1 MGKDFN
7 NEKVKGIIEKVLDD
21 NLEDALICRK
31 CGLNSWPAVLLCG
44 TTGIGKTARVE
55 SWAYDNKINL
65 IHFFNS
71 HGSVISKYNGITS
84 EIAFCIK
91 KQTSSDVVLFID
103 EYDEYEAEY
112 NDPLFKLINEH
123 IYVDENNNEEKLDF
137 IFTVILTRP
146 KLIHNYIVDEEI
158 IRKNMPN
165 VEYVCIKPCV
175 EEIEHLK
182 DYLINDKLKFDLEFD
197 QEVYE
202 ESCAD
207 GNQKEKKY
215 EEYILKTKGKINF
228 AENILE
234 TKRKIKLV
242 EYLFANN
249 LIEIDDMTDSNHL
262 KNLQSNKSWNNL
274 VTVNRT
280 LVMLLNWCDGTK
292 ENFLKIWN
300 NFCNNIQKDKMIEG
314 LKNYCDEITE

>member
-1 MGKDFN
+1 MGKDFYD
-7 NEKVKGIIEKVLDD
+7 EKVKGIIENVLDD
-21 NLEDALICRK
+21 NLQDALICRK
-31 CGLNSWPAVLLCG
+31 CDLNSWPAVLLCG

-65 IHFFNS
+65 ILFFNS

-84 EIAFCIK
+84 EIAFSIK
-91 KQTSSDVVLFID
+91 KQKSSDVILFID

-123 IYVDENNNEEKLDF
+123 IYVDENNNEKKLDF
-137 IFTVILTRP
+137 LFTVILTRP
-146 KLIHNYIVDEEI
+146 KLIHKYIIDEEI

-165 VEYVCIKPCV
+165 VEYVCIKPCI

-182 DYLINDKLKFDLEFD
+182 DYLINEKLKFDLIFG

-202 ESCAD
+202 ESCAN
-207 GNQKEKKY
+207 GNQRETKKY
-215 EEYILKTKGKINF
+215 ADY
-228 AENILE
+228 ILE

-249 LIEIDDMTDSNHL
+249 LIEIDDMTDPYYL
-262 KNLQSNKSWNNL
+262 KELESNKSWNNL

-280 LVMLLNWCDGTK
+280 LTMLLNRCDGTK
-292 ENFLKIWN
+292 ADFLKIWD
-300 NFCNNIQKDKMIEG
+300 NFCNNLQKDKMIEG